1 MNSSRLWLN
10 LWVFLL
16 AAIPVPLLAG
26 KKVQTFTQY
35 TANRVSSEVLVG
47 KPPAQQTISG
57 TVVDPGGIGL
67 PGVSVVVKGT
77 SHGTMTDENGNF
89 SLPAVEDN
97 AILEISYVGYKTQE
111 ISIAGQSV
119 LKITL
124 AEDTELLEEVVIVGY
139 GTQKKE
145 SVTGSIVQ
153 ASEEELKRT
162 GNTPDLAQALTGQ
175 LPGIVTLTSS
185 GEPGGITTGEIGRAS
200 GRERVVSYVSSSG
213 DAV

>member
-1 MNSSRLWLN
+1 
-10 LWVFLL
+10 
-16 AAIPVPLLAG
+16 
-26 KKVQTFTQY
+26 
-35 TANRVSSEVLVG
+35 
-47 KPPAQQTISG
+47 
-57 TVVDPGGIGL
+57 
-67 PGVSVVVKGT
+67 
-77 SHGTMTDENGNF
+77 MTDENGNF

-124 AEDTELLEEVVIVGY
+124 AEDTELLEEEVIVGY

-185 GEPGGITTGEIGRAS
+185 GEPGGMTTGDSATTDQKRT
-200 GRERVVSYVSSSG
+200 RLNY
-213 DAV
+213 